1 MKPVLTVAAASALF
15 LSAVAPQS
23 AQAQSRRFQVVREGD
38 SEMACDVMTA
48 EINTLNETVRKQA
61 EREQRNAQGRET
73 RGRIGRGLLSG
84 LARGAQVFA
93 YGSTSTE
100 AVGGLVASSAASG
113 VASELANGA
122 SQPAQ
127 PPQPLPE
134 VNTPENDRLKL
145 LMGMHSERC

>member
-1 MKPVLTVAAASALF
+1 
-15 LSAVAPQS
+15 
-23 AQAQSRRFQVVREGD
+23 
-38 SEMACDVMTA
+38 MACDVMTA
-48 EINTLNETVRKQA
+48 EINTLNETVRKLA

-93 YGSTSTE
+93 YGSTSTD
-100 AVGGLVASSAASG
+100 AVGGLVASW
-113 VASELANGA
+113 VATELANGA

-134 VNTPENDRLKL
+134 VDTPRTTA
-145 LMGMHSERC
+145 